1 MFSEVRSLSLLFV
14 IKFMDRFMSVFLI
27 GLRDNGFVDW
37 IEYNLLIIY
46 MMWMFKI
53 FILEK
58 EGNGYY

>member
-1 MFSEVRSLSLLFV
+1 
-14 IKFMDRFMSVFLI
+14 MDRFMSVFLI